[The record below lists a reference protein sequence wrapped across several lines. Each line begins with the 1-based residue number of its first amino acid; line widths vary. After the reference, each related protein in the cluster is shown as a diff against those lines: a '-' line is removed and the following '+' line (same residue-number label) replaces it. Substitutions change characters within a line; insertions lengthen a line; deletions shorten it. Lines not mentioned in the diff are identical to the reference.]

1 MLKSLTLTVA
11 ATALSL
17 AATGS
22 TAKPAAKP
30 AVPTRLLPLSDKDMF
45 SGPET
50 GCQLAFSQG
59 NSSYVFVIGNRF
71 TFRTEAGI
79 NNCTMSQEEFSGFG
93 SDTTPMTCGGRKFVI
108 RAIGKTKSY
117 PEADSAETPS
127 AMTMTEGG
135 KSRTVKGMWSS
146 AC

>member
-1 MLKSLTLTVA
+1 MLKSQIFMVA
-11 ATALSL
+11 ATALTF
-17 AATGS
+17 AATS
-22 TAKPAAKP
+22 SSAKPTTKP
-30 AVPTRLLPLSDKDMF
+30 VVPSRLIALSEADMF

-71 TFRTEAGI
+71 TFRTEVGI

-127 AMTMTEGG
+127 AMTMTEDG